1 MEKNNIRSKRSTN
14 IKTSIKF
21 DNNDLDEYKHDVEQ
35 SITRRLYSP
44 QVESLAR
51 KKPSLTKDDFVPREG
66 QVSIGKLYDPY
77 TDQMI
82 NSWQET
88 SFGQQ
93 LRRTENYEMK
103 SSKHSRANS
112 ANEALMTKST
122 TNDSNRRKDVKRKEV
137 TNQDPKLEALKLLT
151 KELVQLE
158 KKVSEASIQFN
169 KGMNGDNS
177 DSIIKTC
184 DENFWQEKISL
195 HLSLANKYFE
205 HIHLNYHSSVKKDI
219 ETKCWKFG
227 FYSLIDQF
235 RQAINLDRH
244 RSKNRS
250 SLSLV
255 TLNKF
260 NIFLNEAELFYKRL
274 LKQIANDTKSNKSI
288 EKNKPPRW
296 IRCVSCLGDITRYRW
311 NYGIGDHEK
320 AKEFWAVS
328 ASRWYRLGIHLNSN
342 NGKFYNHLAI
352 LAGQDELRTLY
363 YYCRS
368 LMVNTPF
375 MNARESLIA
384 LFESNR
390 QLVVGSVKQNPKG
403 NRGYL
408 QKDNLKTRNLL
419 DNQSIESLFVRLHG
433 MLFTKIGLERFDE
446 NFQIFLD
453 KLFKMSAIQSTDSNK
468 CWIEF
473 YLFLAVINL
482 SSLYNYGNNE
492 KSTIGQAI
500 KLQTI
505 KNANDMELLDVDPA
519 FAQESKIT
527 FIIMNQ
533 FMLKY
538 LESDICQDEPD
549 VSEGWLLYCEIILL
563 WIVASGIF
571 NNLTEAGNSVWR
583 SVIQK
588 LILPG
593 TWGILARFITKIAH
607 QITPLTKERILDSV
621 NSDPEHR
628 SIQIQPPPLTED
640 WELRGISLLQSIY
653 QHNLFESASKLNIN
667 FVDTDVE
674 DIINIS
680 NDVECNF
687 SLDQDEKIRRRVR
700 IMELGYILTK
710 KVNGFDFDI
719 KEESFTASSELN
731 KNMESD
737 EVNDIVHQTLEL
749 SIEEDDN
756 AILKT
761 TESTFEEYSED
772 DDEGIMELK
781 SRRQELET
789 LLAVSRNDVHNY
801 KTARFSSKKSRKV
814 KRTASEK
821 KESSVLCRVA
831 PGYTTIVVDTN
842 YLIGDLEMVKKL
854 IQSEKWIIVVPLVV
868 ITELDGLKLNPS
880 PLGHAAYEA
889 LIYLKEIISSIN
901 KSKKIKIQTSKGN
914 YLPNINFSEE
924 FDFGDGEDK
933 KKNLDDLILGICL
946 WHAKHHENHGTR
958 DKSNEERN
966 NNDYKNEIVVLL
978 TNDRN
983 LRVKARARGVD
994 VVGVND
1000 FTGLI

>member
-1 MEKNNIRSKRSTN
+1 MEKSNIRSKRSMN

-21 DNNDLDEYKHDVEQ
+21 DNKDLDEYKRDVEQ
-35 SITRRLYSP
+35 SVTRRLYSP

-51 KKPSLTKDDFVPREG
+51 NRPSLTKDDFVPREG
-66 QVSIGKLYDPY
+66 QVSNGKLYDPY

-93 LRRTENYEMK
+93 FRRAENYEMN
-103 SSKHSRANS
+103 SRSFSKHSRANS
-112 ANEALMTKST
+112 ANESLMTK
-122 TNDSNRRKDVKRKEV
+122 TNDSNRRKDVTLKEV
-137 TNQDPKLEALKLLT
+137 TNPNLEALTLLT

-158 KKVSEASIQFN
+158 KKVSEASDQFS

-177 DSIIKTC
+177 DSIINIY

-205 HIHLNYHSSVKKDI
+205 YIHLNYPCSVKKDI
-219 ETKCWKFG
+219 ETKCWKHG
-227 FYSLIDQF
+227 FYLLIEQF
-235 RQAINLDRH
+235 RQAITLNKH

-250 SLSLV
+250 SLSFV

-260 NIFLNEAELFYKRL
+260 NMFLNEAELFYKRL
-274 LKQIANDTKSNKSI
+274 LKQIANDTKLSKSI

-311 NYGIGDHEK
+311 NYGIEDQEK
-320 AKEFWAVS
+320 AKEFWAKS

-342 NGKFYNHLAI
+342 N
-352 LAGQDELRTLY
+352 GQDELRTLY

-375 MNARESLIA
+375 MNARESLVA
-384 LFESNR
+384 LFEANR
-390 QLVVGSVKQNPKG
+390 QLVVSNVKQKPKG
-403 NRGYL
+403 KRGYL
-408 QKDNLKTRNLL
+408 QKDNLKTRNYL
-419 DNQSIESLFVRLHG
+419 DNQSCENIFVRLHG
-433 MLFTKIGLERFDE
+433 MLFTKIGLESFDE

-453 KLFKMSAIQSTDSNK
+453 KLFKMSVDIQDTDSTNC
-468 CWIEF
+468 CWMKF

-500 KLQTI
+500 KLQI
-505 KNANDMELLDVDPA
+505 KKEDDMEPLDIDPA
-519 FAQESKIT
+519 FAQESRIT

-533 FMLKY
+533 FMSKY
-538 LESDICQDEPD
+538 LEFENFQDEPE
-549 VSEGWLLYCEIILL
+549 VTEGWLLYCEIILL
-563 WIVASGIF
+563 WMVASGIF
-571 NNLTEAGNSVWR
+571 NSLTDASNNSVWR
-583 SVIQK
+583 SVIRK
-588 LILPG
+588 LIFPG
-593 TWGILARFITKIAH
+593 TWGILARFITKIIH
-607 QITPLTKERILDSV
+607 QIPPLIKEKILDSV
-621 NSDPEHR
+621 NCDPEQKF
-628 SIQIQPPPLTED
+628 IQIQPPPLTED

-667 FVDTDVE
+667 FVDSDVD
-674 DIINIS
+674 DIINIP
-680 NDVECNF
+680 NVENNF

-700 IMELGYILTK
+700 IMELGCILTK

-719 KEESFTASSELN
+719 KEDLFTASSELN
-731 KNMESD
+731 KNMESED
-737 EVNDIVHQTLEL
+737 DDILHQTSEL
-749 SIEEDDN
+749 SIDEDEND
-756 AILKT
+756 ILRT

-801 KTARFSSKKSRKV
+801 KSAKFSSKKYRKV
-814 KRTASEK
+814 KRTFSEK

-831 PGYTTIVVDTN
+831 PGYTKIVVDTN

-854 IQSEKWIIVVPLVV
+854 IKSEKWIIVVPLVV

-880 PLGHAAYEA
+880 PLGHAASEA
-889 LIYLKEIISSIN
+889 LIYLNEIIY

-914 YLPNINFSEE
+914 YLPSINFSEE

-966 NNDYKNEIVVLL
+966 KDHKNEVVVLL